1 MVTKNFTLRTHED
14 SLTSKYILYLLRQK
28 NFLRGKNFKNFEG
41 LFACL
46 VIHDATSLIKLLRIL
61 KLKKKLKQFMLINGA
76 LVTKYTLA
84 IK

>member
-1 MVTKNFTLRTHED
+1 
-14 SLTSKYILYLLRQK
+14 
-28 NFLRGKNFKNFEG
+28 
-41 LFACL
+41 